1 MDHKNQQF
9 FNENKIFESIN
20 IKLIESVDELEFRS
34 IHKNLL
40 IHLKQEF
47 GHQFKQNKSSFLKR
61 VAKLEK
67 VGLNFNNN
75 WIFKFIVIYN

>member
-1 MDHKNQQF
+1 MDHKNQEF
-9 FNENKIFESIN
+9 FNENKIFKSKN
-20 IKLIESVDELEFRS
+20 IKVIESVDELEFRS

-47 GHQFKQNKSSFLKR
+47 GHEFKQNETSFLKR

-75 WIFKFIVIYN
+75 WILKFIVIYN